1 MGKDFYSVLDIDP
14 ETDTEEIRQA
24 YVNLA
29 RQYHPDVSK
38 DVDAKKR
45 FEEINLAYEVLSDE
59 EKRVF
64 YNLFFREAQDDSRYQ
79 KLLPW
84 WDRNKLAMSISIMC
98 FAIVIGAMSWLI
110 AQF

>member
-1 MGKDFYSVLDIDP
+1 VGKDFYSVLDIDP
-14 ETDTEEIRQA
+14 ETDKKEIRQA

-29 RQYHPDVSK
+29 RQYHPDVSEAL
-38 DVDAKKR
+38 DARKR

-64 YNLFFREAQDDSRYQ
+64 YNLYYKGDKDISGSQ

-84 WDRNKLAMSISIMC
+84 WKRNKLAVSISMAC
-98 FAIVIGAMSWLI
+98 FTIVASIVAWLI
-110 AQF
+110 DQF